1 MYGDIFVLDAP
12 YLQGKSSNGWWLSA
26 PRALSS
32 SLQVLYRLFSWP
44 AAVSSSHIMAQPL
57 KWLMLIAITMGTY
70 LMKWYSIYKVQVCL
84 RKTKNR

>member
-32 SLQVLYRLFSWP
+32 SRQVLYRLFSWP
-44 AAVSSSHIMAQPL
+44 ATVLSRSDYDGTGVSSSPL
-57 KWLMLIAITMGTY
+57 PVIATPGAAR
-70 LMKWYSIYKVQVCL
+70 C
-84 RKTKNR
+84 